1 MPSAKS
7 SRNGRNEIRQ
17 VQTTGQWKSLSHP
30 LIYHGRGKLLIFGYR
45 HRWLWHFKGGG
56 SKLPCMRKGTISIST
71 TAPAECFASPE
82 PLPILTGHAHHKGP
96 EIADPERSVPWC
108 RYSELAKNR
117 GATIAAT
124 KPCSKLWHEVVAR
137 WLNLGEPL
145 KHRGQEAV
153 PHTCLYDLLLHSN
166 ILTYM
171 YVGMSCG
178 HKTQSKNKHDLR
190 YQLYCIYTH
199 FNIRYSTMPKM
210 GCRSSPSDAVVLWC
224 FPIHD
229 TKLLTVPATPRTKLA
244 PTSCVVV
251 GCVSFNN
258 LTHIRV
264 IM

>member
-1 MPSAKS
+1 
-7 SRNGRNEIRQ
+7 
-17 VQTTGQWKSLSHP
+17 
-30 LIYHGRGKLLIFGYR
+30 
-45 HRWLWHFKGGG
+45 
-56 SKLPCMRKGTISIST
+56 MRKGTTSIST

-190 YQLYCIYTH
+190 YQLYCIYIYTLQYTLFNYAKNGLQIFSIWCRCFMVFPHSWHKTTH
-199 FNIRYSTMPKM
+199 CPSNTSHEV
-210 GCRSSPSDAVVLWC
+210 GSHLLCRCWLC
-224 FPIHD
+224 F
-229 TKLLTVPATPRTKLA
+229 VQ
-244 PTSCVVV
+244 
-251 GCVSFNN
+251 
-258 LTHIRV
+258 
-264 IM
+264 

>member
-178 HKTQSKNKHDLR
+178 HKTQSKKKHDLR
-190 YQLYCIYTH
+190 YQLYCIYIHTSIYAIQLCQKWVADLLH
-199 FNIRYSTMPKM
+199 LMPLFYGVSPFMTQNYSLSQQHLA
-210 GCRSSPSDAVVLWC
+210 RSWLPPPVSLLVVFRSITL
-224 FPIHD
+224 
-229 TKLLTVPATPRTKLA
+229 
-244 PTSCVVV
+244 
-251 GCVSFNN
+251 
-258 LTHIRV
+258 HIYV
-264 IM
+264 